1 MVSRRP
7 AVAAAPLVSVAVTV
21 NGQFL
26 TRSPPLAVA
35 AEIVPDSTPPADS
48 VSPGGSEPAVTA
60 HRSAPLPPAVVSRA
74 EYGRETCAD
83 GSVGVVTIIPAVV
96 SHSR

>member
-1 MVSRRP
+1 MASRRP
-7 AVAAAPLVSVAVTV
+7 AVAAAPLASVAVTV
-21 NGQFL
+21 NGQLL

-35 AEIVPDSTPPADS
+35 AEIVPDSTPAADS
-48 VSPGGSEPAVTA
+48 ASPGGSEPAVTA
-60 HRSAPLPPAVVSRA
+60 HRSAPVPPAEVSVT
-74 EYGRETCAD
+74 EYGRDTWAD